1 MFDPSEGFIA
11 ACKAMCGLQEGAVGP
26 HPTANLEV
34 LFTRHRFTYMLS
46 YMTFHV
52 APTFSTL
59 VHELTADQVG
69 LSHWQTRRQSCFLN
83 CGCAF
88 P

>member
-1 MFDPSEGFIA
+1 MMMFGPSRKYA
-11 ACKAMCGLQEGAVGP
+11 AAYRTDVSLQEGAVGP

-69 LSHWQTRRQSCFLN
+69 LPHCQTLLKQSC
-83 CGCAF
+83 
-88 P
+88 